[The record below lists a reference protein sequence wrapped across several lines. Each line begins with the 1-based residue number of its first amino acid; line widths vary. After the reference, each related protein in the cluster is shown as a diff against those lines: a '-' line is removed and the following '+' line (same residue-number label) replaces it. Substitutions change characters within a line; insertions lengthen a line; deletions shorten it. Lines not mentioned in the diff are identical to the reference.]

1 MIEVIQ
7 IGKTEVQMK
16 ASGNTPKLYREI
28 FKKEFFADLK
38 KFRTSLKQTESG
50 GFELSEETDTG
61 VLERLGYVMAYQAH
75 ADHTGSIE
83 EWLDQFGPF
92 DIIGSMGAILSVW
105 GGSEETTS
113 TP

>member
-28 FKKEFFADLK
+28 FKKEFFAELR
-38 KFRTSLKQTESG
+38 KFRQSLIKTETG
-50 GFELSEETDTG
+50 GFELSDDTDTG

-105 GGSEETTS
+105 SGSEETTS

>member
-1 MIEVIQ
+1 MIEAIQ
-7 IGKTEVQMK
+7 IGKVEVQMK

-28 FKKEFFADLK
+28 FKKEFFAELR
-38 KFRTSLKQTESG
+38 KFRLSLIKTETG
-50 GFELSEETDTG
+50 GYELSDDTDTG

-75 ADHTGSIE
+75 AEHTGSIE

-92 DIIGSMGAILSVW
+92 DIIGSMGAILGVW
-105 GGSEETTS
+105 GSSEETTS